1 MEYKLLRLDEVLD
14 RTGYSKSWTY
24 KLIDKGEF
32 PKQVKNSIRGT
43 YNHALYL
50 EGRREM
56 MQWYAD
62 YIDELRSKKK

>member
-1 MEYKLLRLDEVLD
+1 
-14 RTGYSKSWTY
+14 
-24 KLIDKGEF
+24 
-32 PKQVKNSIRGT
+32 IRGT

-62 YIDELRSKKK
+62 YINANHNSCISLLVNATK